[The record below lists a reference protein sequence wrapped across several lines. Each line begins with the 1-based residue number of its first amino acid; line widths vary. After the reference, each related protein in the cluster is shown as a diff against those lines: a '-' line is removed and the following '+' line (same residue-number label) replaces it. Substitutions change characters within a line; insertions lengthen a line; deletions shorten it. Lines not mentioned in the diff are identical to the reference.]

1 MTLSPF
7 QKRCIERTDD
17 RIILQPRR
25 TGSTVMQRRLAK
37 NRLESAGVKQV
48 AVVLPDASMRDIWL
62 RDHGAA
68 EEPNLITMSAE
79 AGVERA
85 RRPGVVIVDQCQH
98 ISDIEFWKMQD
109 CWPDDAEWVLSA
121 TGSSRGKGT
130 ALDAA
135 AESGGFSLIWAD
147 LIEGIYDFHND
158 PEDVAG
164 YFEKLPA

>member
-1 MTLSPF
+1 LAARAEGAHKRIQVNMDTFHMTLSPF
-7 QKRCIERTDD
+7 QKRCVKRTDD

-37 NRLESAGVKQV
+37 NRLESAGVGQV
-48 AVVLPDASMRDIWL
+48 AVVLPGSSMRDIWL

-109 CWPDDAEWVLSA
+109 CWPDDAEWYFRPLVRP
-121 TGSSRGKGT
+121 GGT
-130 ALDAA
+130 AQR
-135 AESGGFSLIWAD
+135 WMR
-147 LIEGIYDFHND
+147 
-158 PEDVAG
+158 P
-164 YFEKLPA
+164 